1 MRTLDQIIAEQ
12 RSPEELERLLRYA
25 EESEHF
31 ALLAEKRRQHTSALL
46 WRQRADGFLQAALDI
61 EAEASIPA
69 PPDAPGE
76 EAAARRDRT

>member
-12 RSPEELERLLRYA
+12 RSPEELERLLY
-25 EESEHF
+25 
-31 ALLAEKRRQHTSALL
+31 
-46 WRQRADGFLQAALDI
+46 RACLTAARAMGDGIKQMSCLDYD
-61 EAEASIPA
+61 SIPA